1 MKNVLLDNIL
11 RGKTKILNLL
21 FLVFIVSVTASI
33 YYVFAADTS
42 TFNQT
47 INSGTLTVDIVD
59 DTYVSVSAPS
69 INMST
74 LSFGFT
80 CQTSTGTFGTTTQ
93 QIYVKN
99 PDAADGGWTVSLA
112 GSSDTAVW
120 DSAGTD
126 FDFNDPNSSGCVDGA
141 GDPDSLGGQMTV
153 DASGGSISVGSCST
167 CTTTGVSAG
176 SSNSFSETVTD
187 DITILSGAAGSD
199 DIGDWT
205 LQGVSISQK
214 VPAEQPAASDYAI
227 NMVLSILAN

>member
-1 MKNVLLDNIL
+1 MLKVLLDNIL

-21 FLVFIVSVTASI
+21 FLAFFVSTIGSI
-33 YYVFAADTS
+33 LYVFAADTS

-69 INMST
+69 IDMST

-99 PDAADGGWTVSLA
+99 PDAADSGWTVSLA
-112 GSSDTAVW
+112 ASLDTDLW

-126 FDFNDPNSSGCVDGA
+126 FDFNDPESSGCLDGA
-141 GDPDSLGGQMTV
+141 TDSDTYGGQMTV
-153 DASGGSISVGSCST
+153 DASGGSISVGSCSS

-176 SSNSFSETVTD
+176 SSDSFAEGVTD
-187 DITILSGAAGSD
+187 DITIISGATESD

-214 VPAEQPAASDYAI
+214 VPAEQPAAADYSI

>member
-1 MKNVLLDNIL
+1 MPDALFSNIL
-11 RGKTKILNLL
+11 RGKAKVLNVLVLLL
-21 FLVFIVSVTASI
+21 FIFVTGSAI
-33 YYVFAADTS
+33 YVFASDTS

-47 INSGTLTVDIVD
+47 INTGTLSVDIVD
-59 DTYVSVSAPS
+59 DTYVSVSDPS

-80 CQTSTGTFGTTTQ
+80 CQTSTGTFGTATQ

-99 PDAADGGWTVSLA
+99 PDAADSGWTVSLA
-112 GSSDTAVW
+112 GSVTTAVW

-126 FDFNDPNSSGCVDGA
+126 FDFNDSGGSGCTDG
-141 GDPDSLGGQMTV
+141 GDTDSFAGQMTV
-153 DASGGSISVGSCST
+153 DASGGSISVGSCAT

-176 SSNSFSETVTD
+176 SSNAFVEGSVD
-187 DITILSGAAGSD
+187 DITILSGASESD

-205 LQGVSISQK
+205 LQGVSISQT
-214 VPAEQPAASDYAI
+214 VPAEQPAASDYSI

>member
-1 MKNVLLDNIL
+1 MPDALFNKIL
-11 RGKTKILNLL
+11 RGKVKILNVVAL
-21 FLVFIVSVTASI
+21 FLLVLSTVSTV
-33 YYVFAADTS
+33 YVFASDTS
-42 TFNQT
+42 IFNQT
-47 INSGTLTVDIVD
+47 INAGTISVDIVD
-59 DTYVSVSAPS
+59 DTYVSVSDPS

-80 CQTSTGTFGTTTQ
+80 CQTSTGTFGTATE

-99 PDAADGGWTVSLA
+99 PDAADSGWTVSIGATNTDL
-112 GSSDTAVW
+112 W

-126 FDFNDPNSSGCVDGA
+126 FDFNDSSGSGCTDGA
-141 GDPDSLGGQMTV
+141 DGDSFGGQMTV
-153 DASGGSISVGSCST
+153 DASGGSIAVGSCST

-176 SSNSFSETVTD
+176 SSNSFDEGVTD
-187 DITILSGAAGSD
+187 DITILSGASESD

-214 VPAEQPAASDYAI
+214 VPAEQPAASDYSI

>member
-1 MKNVLLDNIL
+1 MNNVLLDNIL

-21 FLVFIVSVTASI
+21 FLVFIISITGSI
-33 YYVFAADTS
+33 YYVFAANTS

-59 DTYVSVSAPS
+59 DTYVTVSAPS

-99 PDAADGGWTVSLA
+99 PDAADNGWTVSLA
-112 GSSDTAVW
+112 GSSTTAVW

-126 FDFNDPNSSGCVDGA
+126 FDFNDPNGSGCIDGGTDA
-141 GDPDSLGGQMTV
+141 DSLGGQMTV
-153 DASGGSISVGSCST
+153 DPSAGSISVGSCST
-167 CTTTGVSAG
+167 CTTTGVSTG
-176 SSNSFSETVTD
+176 SSSAFSEGGPD
-187 DITILSGAAGSD
+187 SITIIAGASGSD

-227 NMVLSILAN
+227 NMVLSILAQ